1 MPPTIMSATRN
12 IEAKQFEADRF
23 EVNHSEVNQLEL
35 DRLELDRR
43 HDWTRAEVLA
53 LLSAPFSDLVA
64 RAQSVHRTHHD
75 ANAVQV
81 STLLSIKTGGC
92 PEDCAYC
99 PQAARYATGVK
110 AEKLMS
116 TDAVLEKARQAKAA
130 GATRFCMGAA
140 WRSPK
145 DRDIDKV
152 AAMIGAVRALGMET
166 CATLGMLSGPQA
178 HKLKAAGL
186 DYYNHNLDSAPEFY
200 GEIIHTREYQDR
212 LDTLEHVRD
221 AGMKTCC
228 GGIVGMGETREQR
241 AGLLQT
247 LANLPEHP
255 QSVPINRLVQVEG
268 TPLAGTA
275 LLDPFEF
282 VRTIAVARIL
292 MPGSMV
298 RLSAGRAE
306 MSDEL
311 QALCFLAGANS
322 IFYGEKLLTTGN
334 PDVEHDQALFAR
346 LGIVPMPVEMEP
358 VGHASTV
365 HAAIVESEVDAE
377 AASAVA

>member
-1 MPPTIMSATRN
+1 MPTAI
-12 IEAKQFEADRF
+12 
-23 EVNHSEVNQLEL
+23 
-35 DRLELDRR
+35 R

-53 LLSAPFSDLVA
+53 LIELPFADLLSKAHA
-64 RAQSVHRTHHD
+64 IHRAHHD

-99 PQAARYATGVK
+99 PQAARYSTGVE

-116 TDAVLEKARQAKAA
+116 LDAVLAKAQQAKAA

-145 DRDIDKV
+145 DRDIPKV
-152 AAMIGAVRALGMET
+152 AAMVGAVKALGMET
-166 CATLGMLSGPQA
+166 CATLGMLSQPQA
-178 HKLKAAGL
+178 DALKNAGL

-221 AGMKTCC
+221 AGLKTCC
-228 GGIVGMGETREQR
+228 GGIVGMGESRAQR
-241 AGLLQT
+241 AGLLHT
-247 LANLPEHP
+247 LATLPAHP

-282 VRTIAVARIL
+282 VRMIAVARIV
-292 MPGSMV
+292 MPASMV

-311 QALCFLAGANS
+311 QALCFFAGANS

-334 PDVEHDQALFAR
+334 PDVEADQRLFTR
-346 LGIVPMPVEMEP
+346 LGIHPMAVEVE
-358 VGHASTV
+358 STTV
-365 HAAIVESEVDAE
+365 HADIIE
-377 AASAVA
+377 AAVA

>member
-1 MPPTIMSATRN
+1 MSAIRPT
-12 IEAKQFEADRF
+12 EA
-23 EVNHSEVNQLEL
+23 NL
-35 DRLELDRR
+35 R
-43 HDWTRAEVLA
+43 HDRTRAEVLA
-53 LLSAPFSDLVA
+53 LLSAPFNDLIA
-64 RAQSVHRTHHD
+64 RAHGVHRAHHD
-75 ANAVQV
+75 PNAVQV

-116 TDAVLEKARQAKAA
+116 TAAVLEKAQAAKAA

-145 DRDIDKV
+145 DRDIDKIAEMV
-152 AAMIGAVRALGMET
+152 GAVRALGMET
-166 CATLGMLSGPQA
+166 CATLGMLSATQA
-178 HKLKAAGL
+178 RRLKAAGL

-200 GEIIHTREYQDR
+200 GEIIHTRAYQDR

-268 TPLAGTA
+268 TPLNGTV

-292 MPGSMV
+292 MPRSMV

-346 LGIVPMPVEMEP
+346 LGIVPMPVELDP
-358 VGHASTV
+358 VEHDKTV
-365 HAAIVESEVDAE
+365 HVPIVESDVDTDVASV
-377 AASAVA
+377 AA

>member
-1 MPPTIMSATRN
+1 MTA
-12 IEAKQFEADRF
+12 
-23 EVNHSEVNQLEL
+23 L
-35 DRLELDRR
+35 R
-43 HDWTRAEVLA
+43 HDWTREEVLA
-53 LLSAPFSDLVA
+53 LFDLPFADLLH
-64 RAQSVHRTHHD
+64 RAQQVHREHFD

-99 PQAARYATGVK
+99 PQSARYATGLK
-110 AEKLMS
+110 AEKLM
-116 TDAVLEKARQAKAA
+116 TLDVVLDKARQAKAA

-145 DRDIDKV
+145 DKDVGKV
-152 AAMIGAVRALGMET
+152 AEMVGAVKSLGLET
-166 CATLGMLSGPQA
+166 CATLGMLSGEQA
-178 HKLKAAGL
+178 QTLKAAGL
-186 DYYNHNLDSAPEFY
+186 DYYNHNLDTAPEFY
-200 GEIIHTREYQDR
+200 GDIIKTREYQDR
-212 LDTLEHVRD
+212 LDTLEHVRH

-228 GGIVGMGETREQR
+228 GGIVGMGETRDQR

-255 QSVPINRLVQVEG
+255 ASVPINRLVQVAG

-282 VRTIAVARIL
+282 VRTIAVARLL
-292 MPGSMV
+292 MPQSMV

-306 MSDEL
+306 MNDEL

-334 PDVEHDQALFAR
+334 PDVEHDQALFRR
-346 LGIVPMPVEMEP
+346 LGIHPMQVVEQS
-358 VGHASTV
+358 STV
-365 HAAIVESEVDAE
+365 HADIVEADIAGCGGGNCGESRPGGACSDTEL
-377 AASAVA
+377 AA